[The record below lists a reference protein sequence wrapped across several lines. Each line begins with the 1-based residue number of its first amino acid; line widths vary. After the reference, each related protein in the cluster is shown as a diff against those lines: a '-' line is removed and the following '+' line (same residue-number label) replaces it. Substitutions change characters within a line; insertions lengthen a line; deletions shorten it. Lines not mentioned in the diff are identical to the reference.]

1 MVLSKSEE
9 EKIIEENL
17 WLVDFVAKK
26 YRHLADYNDLVSA
39 GHFGLVRGLR
49 KYDPSRGK
57 ASTYLVHW
65 VRASILE
72 CLYENRNVHVPWNKI
87 NDYINN
93 RKSEDNVYGE
103 SLVPKWEIS
112 LDHSNKSQEN
122 NDGDDMGSD
131 NIEFHS
137 SLSSDS
143 VNKVKEDETAAHV
156 SFVIDNS
163 NLTDI
168 ERYVIVHRFGLKGE
182 EDKTLYE
189 IANIKGYTAMGIQKA
204 EKRGLKKLSK
214 NKLIREILE

>member
-131 NIEFHS
+131 NIEFQS

-168 ERYVIVHRFGLKGE
+168 ER
-182 EDKTLYE
+182 
-189 IANIKGYTAMGIQKA
+189 
-204 EKRGLKKLSK
+204 
-214 NKLIREILE
+214 

>member
-1 MVLSKSEE
+1 MALTKNEE
-9 EKIIEENL
+9 QEIVEENL

-26 YRHLADYNDLVSA
+26 YKHLADYNDLISA

-93 RKSEDNVYGE
+93 RKNEDNVYGE

-112 LDHSNKSQEN
+112 LDHSNKTQEN

-131 NIEFHS
+131 NIEFQS
-137 SLSSDS
+137 SLSSES
-143 VNKVKEDETAAHV
+143 VNKIQESDTAAHV
-156 SFVIDNS
+156 AFVIENS
-163 NLTDI
+163 NLTEI
-168 ERYVIVHRFGLKGE
+168 EQYAVVHRFGLKGE
-182 EDKTLYE
+182 DDKTLYE
-189 IANIKGYTAMGIQKA
+189 IANLKGYTAMGIQKA

-214 NKLIREILE
+214 NKLMKEALS

>member
-1 MVLSKSEE
+1 MVLTKNEE
-9 EKIIEENL
+9 EQIIEENL

-26 YRHLADYNDLVSA
+26 YKHLTDYNDLVSA

-65 VRASILE
+65 VRASIME

-93 RKSEDNVYGE
+93 RKSGDNVYGE

-112 LDHSNKSQEN
+112 LDHSNGSQEN

-131 NIEFHS
+131 NIEFQS
-137 SLSSDS
+137 SLSSEVVSRMRENDTAEHIAFAIDS
-143 VNKVKEDETAAHV
+143 
-156 SFVIDNS
+156 S
-163 NLTDI
+163 NLTEI
-168 ERYVIVHRFGLKGE
+168 ERYAIVHRFGLKGE
-182 EDKTLYE
+182 DDKTLYE
-189 IANIKGYTAMGIQKA
+189 IANLKGYTAMGIQKA

-214 NKLIREILE
+214 NKLMKEALE

>member
-1 MVLSKSEE
+1 MALTKNEE
-9 EKIIEENL
+9 EEIIEENL

-26 YRHLADYNDLVSA
+26 YKHLADYNDLVSA

-65 VRASILE
+65 VRASIME

-93 RKSEDNVYGE
+93 RKNDDNVYGE
-103 SLVPKWEIS
+103 SLAPKWEIS
-112 LDHSNKSQEN
+112 LDHSNGSQEN

-131 NIEFHS
+131 NIEFQS
-137 SLSSDS
+137 SLSSEA
-143 VNKVKEDETAAHV
+143 VNRMVESDTAAHI
-156 SFVIDNS
+156 SFAIDNS

-168 ERYVIVHRFGLKGE
+168 ERYAIVHRFGLKGE
-182 EDKTLYE
+182 ENKTLYE
-189 IANIKGYTAMGIQKA
+189 IANLKGYTAMGIQKA
-204 EKRGLKKLSK
+204 EKRGLKKLSR
-214 NKLIREILE
+214 NKLMKEVIE

>member
-1 MVLSKSEE
+1 MALTKNEE
-9 EKIIEENL
+9 EEIIEENL

-26 YRHLADYNDLVSA
+26 YKHLADYNDLVSA

-65 VRASILE
+65 VRASIME

-93 RKSEDNVYGE
+93 RKNDDNVYGE
-103 SLVPKWEIS
+103 SLAPKWEIS
-112 LDHSNKSQEN
+112 LDHSNGSQEN

-131 NIEFHS
+131 NIEFQS
-137 SLSSDS
+137 SLSSEAVSRMVESD
-143 VNKVKEDETAAHV
+143 TAAHI
-156 SFVIDNS
+156 SFAIDNS

-168 ERYVIVHRFGLKGE
+168 ERYAIVHRFGLKGE
-182 EDKTLYE
+182 ENKTLYE
-189 IANIKGYTAMGIQKA
+189 IANLKGYTAMGIQKA
-204 EKRGLKKLSK
+204 EKRGLKKLSR
-214 NKLIREILE
+214 NKLMKEVIE

>member
-1 MVLSKSEE
+1 MELNASEE
-9 EKIIEENL
+9 QKIVEENI

-39 GHFGLVRGLR
+39 GNFGLVRGLR

-87 NDYINN
+87 NDYISDRKINN
-93 RKSEDNVYGE
+93 IYDEA
-103 SLVPKWEIS
+103 LVPKWEIS
-112 LDHSNKSQEN
+112 LDHSGKSQEN

-131 NIEFHS
+131 NIEFQS
-137 SLSSDS
+137 SLSSRFVHNIQQSD
-143 VNKVKEDETAAHV
+143 TATHI
-156 SFVIDNS
+156 SFVIENS
-163 NLTDI
+163 NLTEI
-168 ERYVIVHRFGLKGE
+168 ERFAIVHRFGLSGE
-182 EDKTLYE
+182 ENKTLYD

-204 EKRGLKKLSK
+204 EQRGLKKLSK
-214 NKLIREILE
+214 NKLMKDALE

>member
-1 MVLSKSEE
+1 MALTNNEE
-9 EKIIEENL
+9 QQIIEENL

-26 YRHLADYNDLVSA
+26 YKHLADYNDLISA
-39 GHFGLVRGLR
+39 GHYGLVRGLR

-65 VRASILE
+65 VRASIME

-93 RKSEDNVYGE
+93 RKNDNNVYGE
-103 SLVPKWEIS
+103 SLAPKWEIS
-112 LDHSNKSQEN
+112 LDHSSKSQDN

-131 NIEFHS
+131 NIEFQS

-143 VNKVKEDETAAHV
+143 LSNMVESDTAAHV
-156 SFVIDNS
+156 SFAIETS
-163 NLTDI
+163 NLTEI
-168 ERYVIVHRFGLKGE
+168 ERYAIVHRFGLRGE

-189 IANIKGYTAMGIQKA
+189 IASLKGYTAMGIQKA

-214 NKLIREILE
+214 NKLMKEALE

>member
-1 MVLSKSEE
+1 MELNASEE
-9 EKIIEENL
+9 QKIVEENI

-39 GHFGLVRGLR
+39 GNFGLVRGLR

-87 NDYINN
+87 NDYISD
-93 RKSEDNVYGE
+93 RKSNNIYDEA
-103 SLVPKWEIS
+103 LVPKWEIS
-112 LDHSNKSQEN
+112 LDHSGKSQEN

-131 NIEFHS
+131 NIEFQS
-137 SLSSDS
+137 SLSSRCVHNIQQSD
-143 VNKVKEDETAAHV
+143 TAAHI
-156 SFVIDNS
+156 SFVIENS
-163 NLTDI
+163 NLTEI
-168 ERYVIVHRFGLKGE
+168 ERFAIVHRFGLGGE
-182 EDKTLYE
+182 ENKTLYD

-204 EKRGLKKLSK
+204 EQRGLKKLGK
-214 NKLIREILE
+214 NKLMKEALE